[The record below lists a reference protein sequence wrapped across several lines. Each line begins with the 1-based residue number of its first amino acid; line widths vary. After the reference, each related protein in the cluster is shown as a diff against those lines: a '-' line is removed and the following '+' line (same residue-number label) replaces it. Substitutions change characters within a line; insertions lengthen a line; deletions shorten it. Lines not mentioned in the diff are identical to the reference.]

1 MKDAIAPLLDC
12 AMSPLKTNYIGHDSV
27 YQRLKA
33 EGAFGWTSESDQTQV
48 VQPRIL
54 QAIARLAL
62 APGSRILDL
71 GCGTGDIAIW
81 LASLGYT
88 AYGIDIAPSAIAWAR
103 EKAHSQAVEVEFTVG
118 SVVELSPYPNGF
130 FHLVVD
136 GRCLHC
142 IIGPDRARTLA
153 SIYRVLQP
161 GGGFLLQSMCGE
173 VMEASPMRQAFDP
186 ASHCLVNKQGIATR
200 YIGPAEAIL
209 EELKTAGLATSLPGE
224 RAAIASWHVVPREG
238 PDDQDDLVALAVKP
252 KT

>member
-1 MKDAIAPLLDC
+1 ME
-12 AMSPLKTNYIGHDSV
+12 TNYIGHDTV

-48 VQPRIL
+48 VRPRIL
-54 QAIARLAL
+54 QAIDRLAL

-81 LASLGYT
+81 QASLGYA
-88 AYGIDIAPSAIAWAR
+88 AYGIDIASSAIAWAE
-103 EKAHSQAVEVEFTVG
+103 EKAHSQAVQVEFTVG
-118 SVVELSPYPNGF
+118 SVLELSPYANRF
-130 FHLVVD
+130 FHLVID

-142 IIGPDRARTLA
+142 IIGPDRAHTLA

-173 VMEASPMRQAFDP
+173 VMEASSMRQAFDP
-186 ASHCLVNKQGIATR
+186 ASYCLINEQGIATR

-224 RAAIASWHVVPREG
+224 EAAIASWHVVPREG
-238 PDDQDDLVALAVKP
+238 PHDQDDLVALAVKP

>member
-1 MKDAIAPLLDC
+1 
-12 AMSPLKTNYIGHDSV
+12 MSPLKTNYMAHDSV
-27 YQRLKA
+27 YQRLRA

-81 LASLGYT
+81 LASLGYA
-88 AYGIDIAPSAIAWAR
+88 AYGIDIAPSAIAWAE
-103 EKAHSQAVEVEFTVG
+103 EKARSQAVQVEFTVG

-130 FHLVVD
+130 FHLVID

-142 IIGPDRARTLA
+142 IIGPDRSRTLA

-186 ASHCLVNKQGIATR
+186 ASHCLVNEQGIATR
-200 YIGPAEAIL
+200 YIGPVEAIL
-209 EELKTAGLATSLPGE
+209 QELKTAGLETSLPGE

-238 PDDQDDLVALAVKP
+238 PHDQDDLVALAVKLEAS
-252 KT
+252 